1 MQDVN
6 SIRQMRYVYAPVRI
20 AFDTESNLSNASAH
34 AWHRLPV
41 VRVKILLN
49 PIELAAHVLTGGLGN
64 VAQVIER

>member
-6 SIRQMRYVYAPVRI
+6 GTRQMRYVYAPVRI

-41 VRVKILLN
+41 VRVKTSLY
-49 PIELAAHVLTGGLGN
+49 PIELAADILTGGLGE

>member
-1 MQDVN
+1 MPDVN
-6 SIRQMRYVYAPVRI
+6 GIRQMRQVYVPVRI

-34 AWHRLPV
+34 AWHWLPV
-41 VRVKILLN
+41 VRVNTSLN